1 MTHNKS
7 KIRQSFSAA
16 AASYDAMARLQK
28 QVAVDLLHQSEM
40 PTSHQTV
47 LDLGCGTG
55 FLTEKL
61 ADHVAVE
68 NLFALDIALSM
79 LHQSRQRPALT
90 RCHHICADAEA
101 LPFVDN
107 QFNWIYSSL
116 ALQWCS
122 DLSAVFKGVQQC
134 LKASGK
140 LAFATFGPATL
151 KELKTA
157 WKHVDDAVHV
167 NYFYPSDHI
176 EMALQRTGFTSIHL
190 NSRLYTLSYRDVW
203 ALMRE
208 LKGIGA
214 QHVNGRQSQRLI
226 TRKHINQMIAA
237 YPKQFN
243 GDIIASYEI
252 FFVQA
257 QL

>member
-40 PTSHQTV
+40 PTSAQTV

-68 NLFALDIALSM
+68 NLFALDIALPM
-79 LHQSRQRPALT
+79 LHRARQRPALT

-107 QFNWIYSSL
+107 QFDWIYSSL
-116 ALQWCS
+116 ALQWCA
-122 DLSAVFKGVQQC
+122 DLHSVFKGFQRC
-134 LKASGK
+134 LKTSGK
-140 LAFATFGPATL
+140 LAFSTFGPASL

-157 WKHVDDAVHV
+157 WKQVDEAVHV
-167 NYFYPSDHI
+167 NDFYPSGRIKMD
-176 EMALQRTGFTSIHL
+176 LQRAGFTSIHL

-226 TRKHINQMIAA
+226 TRKHIDQMIAA

-257 QL
+257 EL